1 MDIFL
6 AQLLNA
12 LLYAAVLFLIAGGL
26 SLIFGV
32 MRIVNLAHGSLY
44 ALGAYV
50 MAWGLDGWP
59 ASRDRSPST
68 SLRSCP
74 SPRWPSARR
83 APSWSRYC
91 CAPCTPGP
99 RSISCC

>member
-26 SLIFGV
+26 SLIFGG

-44 ALGAYV
+44 SLGAYV
-50 MAWGLDGWP
+50 MAWGVGRLAGELGSEP
-59 ASRDRSPST
+59 VYLISLLPVAAVAIGASRSVVEPLL
-68 SLRSCP
+68 LRP
-74 SPRWPSARR
+74 LYARVQE
-83 APSWSRYC
+83 
-91 CAPCTPGP
+91 
-99 RSISCC
+99 

>member
-32 MRIVNLAHGSLY
+32 VRIVNLAHGSLY

-50 MAWGLDGWP
+50 MAWGVGRLAGGAGSGALYLLALLP
-59 ASRDRSPST
+59 VAAGAVGAAGAGLGAVL
-68 SLRSCP
+68 LRP
-74 SPRWPSARR
+74 LSARR
-83 APSWSRYC
+83 A
-91 CAPCTPGP
+91 G
-99 RSISCC
+99 